1 MLPIPSQVVD
11 DVGRG
16 GSVAGG
22 QSRACRRK
30 SDRLPREIVRVYT
43 RERLRNEKDFDY
55 MRGNAWIG
63 RELECVDAMRFR
75 TEMSEVTA
83 AFRDPWLA

>member
-1 MLPIPSQVVD
+1 MIMQLLEKRPD
-11 DVGRG
+11 E
-16 GSVAGG
+16 
-22 QSRACRRK
+22 RATAA
-30 SDRLPREIVRVYT
+30 DT